1 MSTMENDSI
10 RASGSNTLVDIWIEG
25 KLRAIC
31 ITREAIDAFLGY
43 DRGAEMTE
51 NDRCEFVRMHLPLV
65 VRTATTRLQ
74 EIDPRADSVAIGSGD
89 FPNPTGRTGNRRKT
103 ERRKADRRKNDRPV
117 KDLPHG
123 ERRRGERRKSERR
136 GPPKRPA

>member
-1 MSTMENDSI
+1 MENDSI
-10 RASGSNTLVDIWIEG
+10 RASGSNTLVDIWIDG

-31 ITREAIDAFLGY
+31 ISREAIDAFLGY
-43 DRGAEMTE
+43 DRAAELTE

-74 EIDPRADSVAIGSGD
+74 ETDPRADSVVIGSGD
-89 FPNPTGRTGNRRKT
+89 FPNPSGRSGNRRKT
-103 ERRKADRRKNDRPV
+103 ERRKADRRKNDRPLT
-117 KDLPHG
+117 DLPHG